1 MKDSKAILIECV
13 DHLGIRVRDEKRA
26 LEFYKMIG
34 FDVYRRADNDPVI
47 IIRNE
52 NGIEINLVI
61 NANNPEGDFN
71 ILMDSETKFPGLTH
85 LALRVDSIT
94 KAIKYL
100 KANGIV
106 ITQGPVEFGRDGH
119 ISIFIRDPDRNT
131 IELRGRKETNGEIP
145 GLVPY
150 DPNV

>member
-1 MKDSKAILIECV
+1 
-13 DHLGIRVRDEKRA
+13 
-26 LEFYKMIG
+26 
-34 FDVYRRADNDPVI
+34 
-47 IIRNE
+47 
-52 NGIEINLVI
+52 
-61 NANNPEGDFN
+61 
-71 ILMDSETKFPGLTH
+71 MDSETKFPGLTH
-85 LALRVDSIT
+85 LALRVDSIA